1 LNSVRWMQRHRVSV
15 VTLLALLVLGGAFM
29 ARRLPVALFPN
40 VAFPRL
46 MVNFDAGDRPA
57 DQMTMEV
64 TTPAEEAIRSVPGV
78 RNVRSTS
85 SRGSCDV
92 SVNFDWGTD
101 IVSAMLQVESAL
113 NQIAGTLPAGTTF
126 QVQVM
131 NPTVF
136 PSLAYSLTS
145 NHASLAKL
153 RDLAYYQLRPLLTT
167 IAGVAKVTVQ
177 GGQTAEF
184 QVMIDPARLEAHG
197 LTVGDVAKELSSAN
211 TIEAVGRIE
220 DHDKL
225 YLALVD
231 DRFAERAQIEDT
243 VLQNHPA
250 GLVRV
255 KDIATVIA
263 AVAPEWTR
271 VTADGRDAVILQVFQ
286 QANGNTVQIAEDVRA
301 KLAAY
306 APRLPIGVKIANW
319 YDQSQLILSAESSVR
334 DAVLIGIGLAGSVLY
349 LFLRNSKITLIAM
362 GCVPAVLAAT
372 VLVLGL
378 CGSSFNIMTLGG
390 MAAAV
395 GLIIDDAIVMVEHI
409 VRRLRAKDP
418 GENPAAAPGRHHGRV
433 WAAAAEFSQPLMASS
448 LSTIVIFAPLA
459 FLSGV
464 TGAFFK
470 ALSLAMAA
478 SLVISFLIAWLAVP
492 ILADRFLG
500 AADAAKAEGGRF
512 TAAMHRR
519 YGALMRRVLARPALI
534 FCVVIPLLILAW
546 IGYRSVGSGFMPEM
560 DEGGFTLDYRA
571 DPGTSLTETDRL
583 LREVEQILQATP
595 EVETYSRRTG
605 LQLGAATVTEANE
618 GDIFVRLKLLPR
630 RDIDEV
636 MVEVRG
642 RIQRSV
648 PGLDIDM
655 SQLMEDM
662 IGDLTA
668 VPQPIEVKLYA
679 ENGPLLGRAA
689 TSVVRALGRID
700 GVVDVTN
707 GIVLAGDAL
716 AIHVDRAKAG
726 IEGMDPEEVTA
737 AVNELLDGAMAT
749 TKVEQA
755 PKLIGIRAWIP
766 ENFRRTAED
775 LGNFR
780 LRAPDGHFFPLR
792 RVAKIETE
800 TGQPQIDRDD
810 LKRLATVT
818 GRIVGRDLGSTIK
831 DVQQTLNQAGVVPA
845 GVTYSLGGTY
855 AEQQS
860 AFAGLLAVFGGAVAL
875 IFLLLL
881 FLYER
886 LGTAVA
892 MLATTLLA
900 LSAVTL
906 GLWATRTEL
915 NISSMMGMTMI
926 VGIATEVAI
935 FYVSELESLPPDL
948 DRVEALVQA
957 GLNRMRPIAMT
968 TFAGILALLPLA
980 LGIGAGS
987 AMQRPLAIAIIS
999 GLLLQLPLVL
1009 IVLPALLALTWS
1021 DRRAAAR
1028 ASAQSG

>member
-1 LNSVRWMQRHRVSV
+1 MQRHRVSV
-15 VTLLALLVLGGAFM
+15 VSLLAFLVIGGVFVAN
-29 ARRLPVALFPN
+29 RLPVALFPN

-64 TTPAEEAIRSVPGV
+64 TTPVEEAIRSVPGV

-92 SVNFDWGTD
+92 SINFDWGTD
-101 IVSAMLQVESAL
+101 IVSAMLQVESAI
-113 NQIAGTLPAGTTF
+113 NQISGTLPAGTTF

-145 NHASLAKL
+145 DHQSLVRL
-153 RDLAYYQLRPLLTT
+153 RDIAYYQLRPLLTT
-167 IAGVAKVTVQ
+167 IPGVAKVTVQ
-177 GGQTAEF
+177 GGHAAEF
-184 QVMIDPARLEAHG
+184 QVVVDPARLEAHG
-197 LTVGDVAKELSSAN
+197 LTLGDVAKELSSSN
-211 TIEAVGRIE
+211 TIEAVGRLE

-231 DRFAERAQIEDT
+231 DRFSSREQIEQT
-243 VLQNHPA
+243 VLQTHKP

-255 KDIATVIA
+255 GDIAKVTMGVT
-263 AVAPEWTR
+263 PEWTR
-271 VTADGRDAVILQVFQ
+271 VTADGHDAVILQVFQ
-286 QANGNTVQIAEDVRA
+286 QMDANTVQIARDVRT

-306 APRLPIGVKIANW
+306 QPRLPEGVKIANW
-319 YDQSQLILSAESSVR
+319 YDQSQLILAAATSVR
-334 DAVLIGIGLAGSVLY
+334 DAVLIGIGLAGVVLF
-349 LFLRNSKITLIAM
+349 LFLRNGKITLIAM
-362 GCVPAVLAAT
+362 GSVPAVLAAT

-378 CGSSFNIMTLGG
+378 LGSSFNIMTLGG

-409 VRRLRAKDP
+409 VRRLRQKD
-418 GENPAAAPGRHHGRV
+418 AAAGGGHQGKV
-433 WAAAAEFSQPLMASS
+433 WAAAAEFTQPLVASS

-459 FLSGV
+459 FLSGI

-478 SLVISFLIAWLAVP
+478 SLIISFLIAWLAVP

-500 AADAAKAEGGRF
+500 PKDAAKEEGGRF
-512 TAAMHRR
+512 TAAAHRR
-519 YGALMRRVLARPALI
+519 YAALMHRVLARPALI
-534 FCVVIPLLILAW
+534 LCGVAPLLLLAW
-546 IGYRSVGSGFMPEM
+546 IGYRNVGSGFMPEM

-571 DPGTSLTETDRL
+571 DPGTSLSETDRL
-583 LREVEQILQATP
+583 LRQVEKILQDTP

-618 GDIFVRLKLLPR
+618 GDIFVRLKPLPR

-636 MVEVRG
+636 MEDVRE

-668 VPQPIEVKLYA
+668 VPQPIEVKLYS
-679 ENGPLLGRAA
+679 ENGALLDQAA
-689 TSVVRALGRID
+689 TSVTTTLGRIE

-716 AIHVDRAKAG
+716 AIRVDRAKAG
-726 IEGMDPEEVTA
+726 LEGMDPDEVTS
-737 AVNELLDGAMAT
+737 AVNDLLDGAVAT
-749 TKVEQA
+749 TKVEQP
-755 PKLIGIRAWIP
+755 PKLVGIRVRIP
-766 ENFRRTAED
+766 EKSRRTAED
-775 LGNFR
+775 LRNLR

-792 RVAKIETE
+792 RVAEIETE

-818 GRIVGRDLGSTIK
+818 ARISGRDLGSTVK
-831 DVQQTLNQAGVVPA
+831 DVQTALHKAGVLPA
-845 GVTYSLGGTY
+845 GVTYALGGTY
-855 AEQQS
+855 AEQQT

-875 IFLLLL
+875 VFLLLL

-886 LGTAVA
+886 WSTAVA
-892 MLATTLLA
+892 MLGTTLLA

-906 GLWATRTEL
+906 GLWVTRTEL

-935 FYVSELESLPPDL
+935 FYVSELESLPPGMN
-948 DRVEALVQA
+948 RVEALVQA

-968 TFAGILALLPLA
+968 TFAAILALLPLA
-980 LGIGAGS
+980 LGVGAGS

-999 GLLLQLPLVL
+999 GLILQLPLVL
-1009 IVLPALLALTWS
+1009 IVLPAFLAVAS
-1021 DRRAAAR
+1021 PKRA
-1028 ASAQSG
+1028 